1 MKSASLQG
9 LLLPIHSFLELLKG
23 SDFIWKSKSRSFVDI
38 LGFRHIES
46 LNFSLGVNARKISFP
61 GRFLTAISLLYSFS
75 KRKKS
80 DPSLHSSFK
89 KKESKLFAQPSY
101 QGLRWKSS
109 IAPDDVCSK
118 QRFSKFSSSPS
129 FPASQRMQSPLW
141 VLVYSLHIHEYQC
154 LSDKLHKLELK
165 L

>member
-23 SDFIWKSKSRSFVDI
+23 SDFMWKSKPRSFVDI
-38 LGFRHIES
+38 LGFRYIES
-46 LNFSLGVNARKISFP
+46 SKASLGVNARKISFP
-61 GRFLTAISLLYSFS
+61 GRFLTAISFLYSFS

-80 DPSLHSSFK
+80 DPSLRSSFT

-109 IAPDDVCSK
+109 IALDDVCSK
-118 QRFSKFSSSPS
+118 QRFSKLSSSPS

-141 VLVYSLHIHEYQC
+141 VLVCSLHIHEYQC